1 MVRYTAI
8 LRAAPVLHSCRSTAI
23 GKNLKKRIEYL
34 MIAITAEEKKIIHAQ
49 YPDVHIVRTMKQDS
63 KRHHYYM
70 TEDKKPMKLL
80 NKLRERGY
88 NAVKGCVG
96 NRSKKTRR

>member
-1 MVRYTAI
+1 
-8 LRAAPVLHSCRSTAI
+8 
-23 GKNLKKRIEYL
+23 
-34 MIAITAEEKKIIHAQ
+34 MIAITADEKKIIQEQ

-80 NKLRERGY
+80 RRLRETGCSSTK
-88 NAVKGCVG
+88 KGCAQYKSSK
-96 NRSKKTRR
+96 NRK

>member
-1 MVRYTAI
+1 MV
-8 LRAAPVLHSCRSTAI
+8 S
-23 GKNLKKRIEYL
+23 
-34 MIAITAEEKKIIHAQ
+34 ITAEEKKIIHEQ

-80 NKLRERGY
+80 RKLREAECRY
-88 NAVKGCVG
+88 TVKGSG
-96 NRSKKTRR
+96 NNRPKKNRE

>member
-1 MVRYTAI
+1 
-8 LRAAPVLHSCRSTAI
+8 
-23 GKNLKKRIEYL
+23 
-34 MIAITAEEKKIIHAQ
+34 MIAITADEKKTIQEQ

-80 NKLRERGY
+80 RRLRETGCHY
-88 NAVKGCVG
+88 AAKGSG
-96 NRSKKTRR
+96 NNRPTKNRK